1 MTDFSKTL
9 VRASAVYGIMVNE
22 GRNGKTPMEKWQ
34 DFQLKIALEEEKYG
48 LMDDRKKEM
57 ITGHRLSEKI
67 FRMKE
72 ECAELEKHKDD
83 EPELSPGCKSFLA
96 KLYAAEKYGKWST
109 FRDKG
114 NKYTAKGKLAEQ
126 ESINLISNLD
136 KVAYVK
142 NEARITNDYVSG
154 VPDIVVGDS
163 VDLIRKIIDV
173 KTPYDIETFIE
184 NLGKPLKAMYQWQ
197 VQTYIWLTD
206 AEIGEV
212 SFCLVNTPEYI
223 LNGEKRRLFDRV
235 GSVTEEDPQYK
246 LEEIR
251 LINNLTFDDMPMADR
266 RLRYIVERDDDAHRK
281 IATRVEKCREHL
293 CLIEKMHLDAMEFGQ
308 YQKELEENTPDIGV
322 LEEVS

>member
-22 GRNGKTPMEKWQ
+22 GRNGKTPYDKWQ
-34 DFQLKIALEEEKYG
+34 EFLLKIALEEEKYN
-48 LMDDRKKEM
+48 LLDDRKKEM
-57 ITGHRLSEKI
+57 LTGHRLSEKI
-67 FRMKE
+67 VRMKE
-72 ECAELEKHKDD
+72 ECEELEKHKDD

-126 ESINLISNLD
+126 ESINLISHLD
-136 KVAYVK
+136 SMNYVK
-142 NEARITNDYVSG
+142 NEVRIDNDWVSG
-154 VPDIVVGDS
+154 VPDIIIGNS
-163 VDLIRKIIDV
+163 AASIRKIIDV

-184 NLGKPLKAMYQWQ
+184 NLGKPLKVQYWWQ

-212 SFCLVNTPEYI
+212 SFCLVNTPEYV

-246 LEEIR
+246 LEER
-251 LINNLTFDDMPMADR
+251 QLIKNLTFDDMPMADR
-266 RLRYIVERDDDAHRK
+266 RLRFIVERDDESHRK
-281 IATRVEKCREHL
+281 IAARVEKCREHL
-293 CLIEKMHLDAMEFGQ
+293 CMIEKMHLDAMEFGQ
-308 YQKELEENTPDIGV
+308 YQKELEEVTPDIGV
-322 LEEVS
+322 LEESM